1 MDRTR
6 FRIDRADVPYGPTES
21 DEPSSANCEP
31 ERAIRPSPELAVII
45 PTLNEAG
52 NIGTLED
59 RLRQT
64 LAGISWEVVF
74 VDDDSKDGTIDFI
87 RRLALRDHRIRGIRR
102 IGRRGLAG
110 ACMEGILSSSAP
122 IVAVMDADLQHDES
136 RLAEMF
142 AILKSGEADLV
153 VATRF
158 DDGGSAKGG
167 LSRIRRL
174 GSRLAIRLAQRL
186 LSVALTDPMS
196 GFFMTKREIVE
207 RVAPRLSQH
216 GFKILLDIVA
226 SSPVPIRTKEVP
238 FTFRPRLYG
247 ESKLDASVVTEYL
260 GLLAAKASGDLI
272 SARFL
277 LFGLVG
283 FCGVIVHLTV
293 LYLLLQQGLS
303 FVASQTG
310 AMLGA
315 MLFNY
320 TLNNALTYR
329 DRRRRGWRFVT
340 GLILFASLCSVG
352 VIAGVGVSAAFY
364 EDSPQWWLDGIAG
377 ALVGALW
384 NYVTISA
391 ITWRAH

>member
-1 MDRTR
+1 M
-6 FRIDRADVPYGPTES
+6 
-21 DEPSSANCEP
+21 
-31 ERAIRPSPELAVII
+31 
-45 PTLNEAG
+45 
-52 NIGTLED
+52 D
-59 RLRQT
+59 RLRQA

-87 RRLALRDHRIRGIRR
+87 RRLALRDHRICGIRR

-122 IVAVMDADLQHDES
+122 IVAVMDADLQHDER
-136 RLAEMF
+136 RLAEML

-158 DDGGSAKGG
+158 DDGGGANGG
-167 LSRIRRL
+167 LSRIRHL
-174 GSRLAIRLAQRL
+174 GSRLAIRLAQIL
-186 LSVALTDPMS
+186 LGVVLTDPMS
-196 GFFMTKREIVE
+196 GFFMTRREIVE

-226 SSPVPIRTKEVP
+226 SSPAAIRTEEVP
-238 FTFRPRLYG
+238 FTFPPRLHG

-260 GLLAAKASGDLI
+260 GLVVAKASGDLI

-293 LYLLLQQGLS
+293 LYLLLRQELS
-303 FVASQTG
+303 FVVAQTG

-315 MLFNY
+315 MLFNF

-352 VIAGVGVSAAFY
+352 VIAGVGVSAALY
-364 EDSPQWWLDGIAG
+364 QDSPQWWLDGIAG

-384 NYVTISA
+384 NYVTNSA